1 MLVASQ
7 GHCYPLRAKLSTKHQ
22 FSLVYNEINENKYET
37 SLPVSTCSWPGDNT
51 CLMLWVGSIHLRKHV
66 EYRPQKKAVISV
78 SLEAGGTAEVA
89 ARSHSERSER
99 LVKAFWR
106 HVPIQSHQI
115 YASAQCMSI
124 TWLNSYCGSRANTI
138 KYDQIRTL
146 SPLGGRKRINALN
159 ESKQMQLK
167 ECSFTTLPFLPPAHR
182 RKGFNK
188 GYVTAR
194 SRDALGKIPMSKEI
208 QRGVFCNIL

>member
-1 MLVASQ
+1 MCLSLLKGIAT
-7 GHCYPLRAKLSTKHQ
+7 HCELSSRPNISFPWSTMRSMRINMRQVCPSARAVGLGTTPVWCCGWDQ
-22 FSLVYNEINENKYET
+22 FIFARF
-37 SLPVSTCSWPGDNT
+37 
-51 CLMLWVGSIHLRKHV
+51 RKHV

-124 TWLNSYCGSRANTI
+124 TWLNSLLNSYCGSRANTI

-159 ESKQMQLK
+159 ESKQP
-167 ECSFTTLPFLPPAHR
+167 CPFCP
-182 RKGFNK
+182 
-188 GYVTAR
+188 
-194 SRDALGKIPMSKEI
+194 
-208 QRGVFCNIL
+208 QRIAGRVSIRAM

>member
-138 KYDQIRTL
+138 KYDQIRSNTYPFPTGREKTDQRVKRKQTNAAQGMFIYNL
-146 SPLGGRKRINALN
+146 ALFAPSASP
-159 ESKQMQLK
+159 E
-167 ECSFTTLPFLPPAHR
+167 
-182 RKGFNK
+182 GF
-188 GYVTAR
+188 
-194 SRDALGKIPMSKEI
+194 
-208 QRGVFCNIL
+208 Q